1 MFELGVELASEVELL
16 AKVKLVSEILLA
28 KMVLLEFLC
37 SFGFSPGER
46 VQVTILGILIEY
58 AARNHRYLHV

>member
-1 MFELGVELASEVELL
+1 MFELGVEQASEVELL

-46 VQVTILGILIEY
+46 VQITSPGILIEY
-58 AARNHRYLHV
+58 AARNHRYLNV

>member
-1 MFELGVELASEVELL
+1 MFELGVEQACKVELL
-16 AKVKLVSEILLA
+16 AKVIQVLEILLA

-46 VQVTILGILIEY
+46 VQIIILGILNEY
-58 AARNHRYLHV
+58 AARNHRYLPV